1 MNTASNLVN
10 IIDDL
15 KTQGV
20 TPKVTKLKS
29 AVKKNRRSVWQR
41 QSQHGAGRAMGAV
54 NKSSEGAT
62 GATTCGGG
70 AGMNLNKVYGIGASK
85 SQTLRWFRSVMKHK
99 LRQTV
104 RLQHLTV
111 SLLDTLGCTVLGD

>member
-1 MNTASNLVN
+1 MNTVTNLVN
-10 IIDDL
+10 ITDDL
-15 KTQGV
+15 TANGV
-20 TPKVTKLKS
+20 TPKLVQLPS
-29 AVKKNRRSVWQR
+29 AIKKTRRSVWQR

-85 SQTLRWFRSVMKHK
+85 VAN
-99 LRQTV
+99 
-104 RLQHLTV
+104 
-111 SLLDTLGCTVLGD
+111 LDEVQRRYSAQVKADRRAAALDRR

>member
-85 SQTLRWFRSVMKHK
+85 VTNLEMVQKRYEAQVKADRKAAALD
-99 LRQTV
+99 
-104 RLQHLTV
+104 RLAA
-111 SLLDTLGCTVLGD
+111 

>member
-1 MNTASNLVN
+1 MNTATNLVN
-10 IIDDL
+10 IIEDL
-15 KTQGV
+15 NALGV

-29 AVKKNRRSVWQR
+29 DVKKNRRSVWQR

-85 SQTLRWFRSVMKHK
+85 VAN
-99 LRQTV
+99 
-104 RLQHLTV
+104 
-111 SLLDTLGCTVLGD
+111 LDEVQRRYSAQVKADRRAAALDRR